1 MILTSN
7 KPFDVVRP
15 AFNNGSCVFDGAIAY
30 KWLNGLSYLVP
41 VLTSSN
47 VAVLY
52 CLLISTNLRPYST
65 LILRFFNSSLKN

>member
-1 MILTSN
+1 MLTSN
-7 KPFDVVRP
+7 NPFDVVSP
-15 AFNNGSCVFDGAIAY
+15 AFTNGSCGLVGAIAY
-30 KWLNGLSYLVP
+30 KWLNGLSYLFP

-52 CLLISTNLRPYST
+52 YLLTSTNLRSYST